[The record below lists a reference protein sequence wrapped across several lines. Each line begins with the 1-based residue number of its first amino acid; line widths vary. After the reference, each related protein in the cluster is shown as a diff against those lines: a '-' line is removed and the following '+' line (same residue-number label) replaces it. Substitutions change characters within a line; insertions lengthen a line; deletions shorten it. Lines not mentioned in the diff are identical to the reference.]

1 MTSYRYLIFVQY
13 LTGGVA
19 CQGLWPLVGV
29 ALAYSIV
36 SRRLFLRRHSI
47 SKAGISASAQKRTIS
62 VPVRVINGLDDMLG
76 STICIHQLFRQT
88 SFVQPLSPGRRKH
101 GYPKADGCGRL
112 VDADIQ
118 SYVLRDFHSR
128 LYSYS
133 RSNVAF
139 ILSFSI

>member
-1 MTSYRYLIFVQY
+1 MPWRWLNKQ
-13 LTGGVA
+13 
-19 CQGLWPLVGV
+19 
-29 ALAYSIV
+29 
-36 SRRLFLRRHSI
+36 RHSKSRGGLI
-47 SKAGISASAQKRTIS
+47 RAASTGHRRTIS
-62 VPVRVINGLDDMLG
+62 VPVRVINGLDDMLD
-76 STICIHQLFRQT
+76 STICIHQLFHQT

-112 VDADIQ
+112 GDADIQ
-118 SYVLRDFHSR
+118 SYGLRDFHSR